1 MIGVIET
8 LSERNSRLW
17 PHGDSVV
24 SGEDYRRLTS
34 HKGDLLYLVVVV
46 EETYQNTRE
55 ILYKRLMFVSLCMA
69 QVSPKITLEN
79 YGTRSG

>member
-17 PHGDSVV
+17 PHGAPVV
-24 SGEDYRRLTS
+24 FGENYRRLTS
-34 HKGDLLYLVVVV
+34 YNGDLLYLVAVV
-46 EETYQNTRE
+46 EETNRNTRE